1 MLYNMAMIT
10 DIINNS
16 ILKLNNSKFFAGIV
30 MLMLN
35 IGSKYITINL
45 SKTQEDYLK
54 NSIGRQLL
62 IFSIAWM
69 GTRDIYMSLGLTAI
83 FIVLSDYLF
92 NEESDM
98 CILPHSMR
106 KFRDVIDTNN
116 DGKISES
123 EIQKALVTL
132 QKAKE
137 QDYKKQQQQLMN
149 SFR

>member
-1 MLYNMAMIT
+1 M
-10 DIINNS
+10 DIVNTINHN

-45 SKTQEDYLK
+45 SKTQEQYMR

-69 GTRDIYMSLGLTAI
+69 GTRDIYMSFILTAI
-83 FIVLSDYLF
+83 FIILSDYLF
-92 NEESDM
+92 NEDSKL
-98 CILPHSMR
+98 CIVPKSLR
-106 KFRDVIDTNN
+106 AFEDIVDINN
-116 DGKISES
+116 DGKLSDE
-123 EIQKALVTL
+123 EIKNALNIL

-137 QDYKKQQQQLMN
+137 QEYKLQQQQLMN

>member
-1 MLYNMAMIT
+1 M
-10 DIINNS
+10 DIVNTINHN

-45 SKTQEDYLK
+45 SKTQEQYMR

-69 GTRDIYMSLGLTAI
+69 GTRDIYMSFILTAI
-83 FIVLSDYLF
+83 FIILSDYLF
-92 NEESDM
+92 NEDSKL
-98 CILPHSMR
+98 CIVPKSLR
-106 KFRDVIDTNN
+106 AFEDIVDTNN
-116 DGKISES
+116 DGKLSDE
-123 EIQKALVTL
+123 EIKNALNIL

-137 QDYKKQQQQLMN
+137 QEYKLQQQQLMN